1 MLLHFMELQS
11 FATRFFQEAM
21 IHSDASVDFTGDGSF
36 LVTLVPSNL
45 PMTTVVGVSGM
56 SKATRGQVCDSDFQG
71 IQLMKIIQLIKKHK
85 NHRESKK
92 RETVIFVTFKE
103 AFLADRKSEKRPCYF

>member
-45 PMTTVVGVSGM
+45 PMTTVVGVYGM

-71 IQLMKIIQLIKKHK
+71 IQLMKIEIIMHTAVAAWPPRQLCQ
-85 NHRESKK
+85 S
-92 RETVIFVTFKE
+92 VFV
-103 AFLADRKSEKRPCYF
+103 